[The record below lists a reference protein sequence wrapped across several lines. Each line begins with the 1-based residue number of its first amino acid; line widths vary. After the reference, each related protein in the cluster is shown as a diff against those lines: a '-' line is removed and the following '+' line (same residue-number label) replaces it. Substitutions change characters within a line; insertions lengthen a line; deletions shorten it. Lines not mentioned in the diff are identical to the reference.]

1 MQRQFLF
8 QLLLDANRSIFL
20 DLTLLLLISVNV
32 LGPSRPSLPLTNTFQ
47 FVTTWMMWLIL
58 VHRPLRHLHVTIL
71 TMALKLPPSPHA
83 HPVLSHSI
91 PWAFLPHLLHSQVRG
106 GTGSIVGP
114 QAKACFTCLP
124 TRTFHLDL
132 VELFSTRMFKL
143 YSVSS
148 ILSCPVPRPR
158 HQLFRLLSALFLH
171 LERILLLRPTFLCH
185 TRSSQSVRLLR
196 KPLVTLRV
204 LCSKIRL
211 VQKSCR
217 THSFSESFFLLSL
230 ANSRGSWR

>member
-1 MQRQFLF
+1 
-8 QLLLDANRSIFL
+8 
-20 DLTLLLLISVNV
+20 
-32 LGPSRPSLPLTNTFQ
+32 
-47 FVTTWMMWLIL
+47 
-58 VHRPLRHLHVTIL
+58 
-71 TMALKLPPSPHA
+71 MARKLPPSPHA

-91 PWAFLPHLLHSQVRG
+91 PWAFLPHLLRSQVRG
-106 GTGSIVGP
+106 GTGSIAGP

-143 YSVSS
+143 YSVSP
-148 ILSCPVPRPR
+148 ILSYPVPRRPN
-158 HQLFRLLSALFLH
+158 HPFRLLSALFLH
-171 LERILLLRPTFLCH
+171 LKGILLLHPIFLWH

-196 KPLVTLRV
+196 KLLVTLRV

-211 VQKSCR
+211 VQRSCR
-217 THSFSESFFLLSL
+217 THSFSESFFLSL